1 MNDSFDTL
9 MFYTILI
16 LSVIAICL
24 YGYIDQ
30 TTKESS
36 SVKAEPV
43 ETLVPT
49 HTAKCT
55 ETKGNTCITYTI
67 YRITNP

>member
-1 MNDSFDTL
+1 MNDFLAD
-9 MFYTILI
+9 FAVILVI
-16 LSVIAICL
+16 GLVGLSMYLDYSLKA
-24 YGYIDQ
+24 Q
-30 TTKESS
+30 AAEP
-36 SVKAEPV
+36 VKAEPV

-55 ETKGNTCITYTI
+55 ETKGSTCITYTI

>member
-1 MNDSFDTL
+1 MNRFLDEFVPYIPMIIL
-9 MFYTILI
+9 VCFICFYEHKEN
-16 LSVIAICL
+16 
-24 YGYIDQ
+24 
-30 TTKESS
+30 TTKESL

-55 ETKGNTCITYTI
+55 ETKASTCITYTI

>member
-30 TTKESS
+30 TAKESP
-36 SVKAEPV
+36 SVKVEPV
-43 ETLVPT
+43 ETLIPT

-55 ETKGNTCITYTI
+55 ETKGSTCITYTI
-67 YRITNP
+67 YRVTNP

>member
-1 MNDSFDTL
+1 MNRFLDDFVPYIPIIIL
-9 MFYTILI
+9 VCFICFYE
-16 LSVIAICL
+16 
-24 YGYIDQ
+24 YKDQ
-30 TTKESS
+30 TTKLPP
-36 SVKAEPV
+36 VKAEPV

-55 ETKGNTCITYTI
+55 ETKGSTCTTYTI

>member
-1 MNDSFDTL
+1 MC
-9 MFYTILI
+9 FYDYKDQ
-16 LSVIAICL
+16 IA
-24 YGYIDQ
+24 
-30 TTKESS
+30 KESP

-67 YRITNP
+67 YRVTNP

>member
-1 MNDSFDTL
+1 MNRFLDDFVPYIPIIL
-9 MFYTILI
+9 LIFFMCFYDYKDQ
-16 LSVIAICL
+16 IA
-24 YGYIDQ
+24 
-30 TTKESS
+30 KESP

-67 YRITNP
+67 YRVTNP